1 MNFSKKSIWWIVITA
16 ILLFSLSSFAEIFFS
31 TEMNWQQKIW
41 LSLIVIVY
49 FAFHWLAVIWISFK
63 LQKQYPHARQDWNRL
78 IKTYLLSA
86 SVIVITMIIMDGI
99 SNTFEGEAFQLSLSE
114 LLFDIFQGMGIAILI
129 VSLAEASYQYRK
141 NQRSER
147 ENAELIRVNLLA
159 QYNNLKQQV
168 NPHFL
173 FNSLNTLSSL
183 ISIDPQRAE
192 TFVEELSFVYRYLL
206 QTGQHELV
214 KISQELNF
222 LCSYIHLIKTRFG
235 NGLDISINIP
245 DEYHHYLMPP
255 LSLQMLVENAVK
267 HNEISVDKP
276 LKIELYLTAAEQI
289 EVSNNL
295 QEKSVAMPSEKV
307 GLVNIITK
315 YRLLG
320 QGEVVILKTA
330 THFKVSLPLIKS
342 TTHESID
349 Y

>member
-16 ILLFSLSSFAEIFFS
+16 ILLFSLSNFAEIFFS
-31 TEMNWQQKIW
+31 TEMSWKQKTW
-41 LSLIVIVY
+41 MSLIVIVY

-63 LQKQYPHARQDWNRL
+63 LQKRYPHARQDWNRL
-78 IKTYLLSA
+78 IRTYLYSA
-86 SVIVITMIIMDGI
+86 SVIVITMIVMHGI
-99 SNTFEGEAFQLSLSE
+99 SNTFAGKAFQLNLSE

-147 ENAELIRVNLLA
+147 ENAELMRVNLLA

-183 ISIDPQRAE
+183 ISIDPERAE
-192 TFVEELSFVYRYLL
+192 VFVEELSLVYRYLL
-206 QTGQHELV
+206 QTGQDELV
-214 KISQELNF
+214 KINQELNF
-222 LCSYIHLIKTRFG
+222 LMSYIHLIQTRFG
-235 NGLDISINIP
+235 NGLDISISIP
-245 DEYHHYLMPP
+245 GKYHHYLIPP

-267 HNEISVDKP
+267 HNEISVDNP
-276 LKIELYLTAAEQI
+276 LKIDLSVTADDRI
-289 EVSNNL
+289 EVCNNL

-330 THFKVSLPLIKS
+330 TQFKVSLPLIKS
-342 TTHESID
+342 AVHETID
-349 Y
+349 H